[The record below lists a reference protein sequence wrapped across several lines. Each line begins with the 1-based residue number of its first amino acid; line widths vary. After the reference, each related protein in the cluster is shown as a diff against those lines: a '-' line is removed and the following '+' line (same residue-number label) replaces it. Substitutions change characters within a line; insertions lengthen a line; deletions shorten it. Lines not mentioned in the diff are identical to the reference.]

1 MKKKISVVILMV
13 IICILVGVVC
23 ISPKKNKTESIIAAD
38 TTEVQKTEHIEST
51 ESNVAENV
59 EIGFEF
65 EDVPEVQMGD
75 SKTNNSKKQEN
86 NQTASDAEGMDPTD
100 ANQNTN
106 SESENADVSQ
116 EIPST
121 KPENDGKVSVDDEG
135 YQEKDPNSLGDDEF

>member
-38 TTEVQKTEHIEST
+38 TTEVQKTEPIEST
-51 ESNVAENV
+51 ESNAAENV

-65 EDVPEVQMGD
+65 EDAPEVQMGD

-86 NQTASDAEGMDPTD
+86 NQTTSDAEGMDPTD

-116 EIPST
+116 ETPST